1 MREYGKVH
9 SSFWT
14 DDTLSF
20 LSNDARL
27 LALYLLTG
35 PHANSIGCFRLP
47 NGYISADLFEAEKQ
61 KQAPKRTER
70 ALLELEDSGFI
81 HRDQKNGWTLICN
94 FLRYNPPENGNVGIR
109 MAKDAA
115 KVPKT
120 VSFFDEFLSVLKT
133 VEYRLP
139 EGFMKGFGNGSG
151 NGIANGIATPE
162 PEPEPEYNTKR
173 ASAQSNSDF
182 ARIFE
187 AAELD
192 IEGLHSVQRDQPVV
206 ESWFK
211 DGITADMACSVISE
225 IMNERKSS
233 GREPPFSLKFYDK
246 PVREVRD
253 GITRRSSMQS
263 PKSGKFNKPPV
274 GNAAILA
281 AASNIAAEIVS
292 SEERGDTP
300 GFSRKT
306 LACAQH

>member
-35 PHANSIGCFRLP
+35 PHTNSVGCFRLP
-47 NGYISADLFEAEKQ
+47 NGYISADLFEAEKP

-81 HRDQKNGWTLICN
+81 HRDQKNGWTLIKN

-133 VEYRLP
+133 VEDRLP

-151 NGIANGIATPE
+151 NGIANGIPTPE
-162 PEPEPEYNTKR
+162 PEPEPEPEPSTCLPR
-173 ASAQSNSDF
+173 EREGFEHVSE
-182 ARIFE
+182 IFE
-187 AAELD
+187 AAEIDLNR
-192 IEGLHSVQRDQPVV
+192 INNPRFYTQMNKQIALAEKWLNAG
-206 ESWFK
+206 K
-211 DGITADMACSVISE
+211 TAEHICMTIRT
-225 IMNERKSS
+225 IKERKNNSKINSLNYYDDAVMEARNDTSS
-233 GREPPFSLKFYDK
+233 SAKKRTACNSGAEAWLAASRSLALEREGNQ
-246 PVREVRD
+246 REV
-253 GITRRSSMQS
+253 
-263 PKSGKFNKPPV
+263 V
-274 GNAAILA
+274 G
-281 AASNIAAEIVS
+281 S
-292 SEERGDTP
+292 
-300 GFSRKT
+300 F
-306 LACAQH
+306 